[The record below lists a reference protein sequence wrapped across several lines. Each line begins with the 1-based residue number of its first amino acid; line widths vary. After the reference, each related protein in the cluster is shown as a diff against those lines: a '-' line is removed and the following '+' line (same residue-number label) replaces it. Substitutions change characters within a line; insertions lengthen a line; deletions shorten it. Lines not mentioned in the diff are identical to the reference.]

1 MNVSLRQKEIGSGK
15 FISLVKGD
23 ITEEKVDAIVNAANS
38 YLQHGGGVAG
48 AISRKGGPIIQDE
61 SDRIGFV
68 AVGQAALTRAGQL
81 PARYVIHAVGPRWG
95 EGDEDSK
102 LRNAIE
108 NSLKIAEQNHFQT
121 ISFPA
126 ISSGI
131 FGFPKDRCAGII
143 LSAVRDYL
151 QQHPESSLNEVRICL
166 FDESTLQAFREQF

>member
-1 MNVSLRQKEIGSGK
+1 MNICLKQKEIISNK
-15 FISLVKGD
+15 LISLVQGD
-23 ITEEKVDAIVNAANS
+23 ITAEKVDAIVNAANS

-48 AISRKGGPIIQDE
+48 AITRKGGPIIQEE
-61 SDRIGFV
+61 SDHIGFV
-68 AVGQAALTRAGQL
+68 AVGQAAMTRAGLL

-102 LRNAIE
+102 LKNAIE
-108 NSLKIAEQNHFQT
+108 NSLKIAEQHHFQT

-131 FGFPKDRCAGII
+131 FGFPKDRCASII
-143 LSAVRDYL
+143 LSTIREYL

-166 FDESTLQAFREQF
+166 FDESTLQAFRAQF

>member
-1 MNVSLRQKEIGSGK
+1 MNSCLRQKEIISNK
-15 FISLVKGD
+15 LISLVQGD

-48 AISRKGGPIIQDE
+48 AISRKGGPIIQEE
-61 SDRIGFV
+61 SDHIGFV
-68 AVGQAALTRAGQL
+68 AVGQAAMTRAGLL

-102 LRNAIE
+102 LKNAIE

-131 FGFPKDRCAGII
+131 FGFPKDRCASII
-143 LSAVRDYL
+143 LSTIREYL

-166 FDESTLQAFREQF
+166 FDESTLQAFRAQF